1 MWIKNMWEKAEE
13 QAKRIG
19 WKGRLPQIVDAKT
32 QNKKKEQ
39 QKETERERETKPGK
53 ISHNNADVY
62 CSTRKN
68 EKRKTIASMRKFSH

>member
-39 QKETERERETKPGK
+39 QKETERERDK
-53 ISHNNADVY
+53 A
-62 CSTRKN
+62 RKN
-68 EKRKTIASMRKFSH
+68 FS